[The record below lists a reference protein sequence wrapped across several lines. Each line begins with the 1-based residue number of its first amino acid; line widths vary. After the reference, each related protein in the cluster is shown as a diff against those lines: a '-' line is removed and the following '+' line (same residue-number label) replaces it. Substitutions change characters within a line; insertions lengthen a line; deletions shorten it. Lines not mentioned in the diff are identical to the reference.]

1 MRLTRVVYTLSF
13 GAVALLMVWKICV
26 EHVRVR
32 LSSPLPAPALLR
44 LQNAT
49 IIGGRCGCSGTYLSR
64 EERRELELSALE
76 TTLVALPKPKRRFH
90 SNHWF
95 HDGEY
100 FLSMHAHP
108 ALRAI
113 VANGDSIIILANE
126 IKFVRQLTNMAA
138 FILALALGPPD
149 GSLKRLEVFEPAY
162 LDIKLDDE
170 GIKWGSFISYG
181 AGFVFRP
188 SPRKLSPGK
197 SSFFTPSFGE
207 RISSSL
213 ASSRSAAAGGS
224 GEAEESV
231 RDGRGKTCRCGKLVD
246 FVGRTPVSSTEW
258 FRGGGKRDDDRD
270 EVAGMKRKIDAL
282 CGRIAPNASK
292 PLKMLVYQRNAN
304 RKFENLPALLLQLKR
319 ALGPSWIIES
329 FHHSEDLQP
338 CALRAALADSLVYL
352 TTHGFQSTA
361 LMFLPHGSHLVEIFP
376 YKYFKRSYTTLATQ
390 FGLLHH
396 WTQNTAPTSWSRQVL
411 RLVPQ
416 EWCMSSNKCRS
427 LARGD
432 NVAMPQSQVA
442 FVVGVARAAAGG
454 SGGSGGPEPMINRT
468 LQEQIERDAPH
479 NRGSAG
485 WSLRTDRSYRHALAL
500 FNGIRDST
508 PSNPFGLN

>member
-1 MRLTRVVYTLSF
+1 MRLTRLVYTLSF
-13 GAVALLMVWKICV
+13 GAVALLMVWKIGV
-26 EHVRVR
+26 EHVRIR

-49 IIGGRCGCSGTYLSR
+49 TAAITGGRCGCSGTYLSR
-64 EERRELELSALE
+64 EEQRELELSALE

-138 FILALALGPPD
+138 FILALALGPLD

-170 GIKWGSFISYG
+170 GIKWGSFSSYG

-188 SPRKLSPGK
+188 GALAPGK

-207 RISSSL
+207 RIWSSS
-213 ASSRSAAAGGS
+213 SSSPLSAAAASSGG
-224 GEAEESV
+224 GGGGGGGGVEEGV

-246 FVGRTPVSSTEW
+246 FVGRTPVSSTKW
-258 FRGGGKRDDDRD
+258 FRGESGRGDDLN
-270 EVAGMKRKIDAL
+270 EVAGMKHKIDAL
-282 CGRIAPNASK
+282 CGKIAPNASK
-292 PLKMLVYQRNAN
+292 PLKLKMLVYQRNAN
-304 RKFENLPALLLQLKR
+304 RKFENLPLLLQQLKR
-319 ALGPSWIIES
+319 ALGSSWTIES
-329 FHHSEDLQP
+329 FQHSEDLQP

-361 LMFLPHGSHLVEIFP
+361 LMFLPRGSHLIEIFP
-376 YKYFKRSYTTLATQ
+376 YKYFRRSYTTLATQ

-432 NVAMPQSQVA
+432 NVAMPQSHID
-442 FVVGVARAAAGG
+442 FVVGMAQAAAKG
-454 SGGSGGPEPMINRT
+454 SGGSGGP
-468 LQEQIERDAPH
+468 
-479 NRGSAG
+479 
-485 WSLRTDRSYRHALAL
+485 
-500 FNGIRDST
+500 
-508 PSNPFGLN
+508 